1 MEHRYLFLD
10 LQHVTRIERLYRR
23 IHQPQ
28 RHPNNPI
35 LRGEN
40 PWESVA
46 SLYGTVLYDP
56 QDSRFK
62 MWYLTGP
69 YVDGMVKIRQR
80 NALGNVT
87 LLAYATSTDGVQW
100 EKPIL
105 NQVDFEGST
114 ENNLVDI
121 GRTNCEGAAIIYDT
135 HETDPDRRYKG
146 FYWEHGGIDTFTS
159 A

>member
-10 LQHVTRIERLYRR
+10 LHHVTRIERLYRR
-23 IHQPQ
+23 MPQPQ
-28 RHPNNPI
+28 RHPENPV
-35 LRGEN
+35 LRGEH
-40 PWESVA
+40 PWERVA

-87 LLAYATSTDGVQW
+87 LLGYATSTDGVHW
-100 EKPIL
+100 EKPVL

-114 ENNLVDI
+114 ANNLVDV
-121 GRTNCEGAAIIYDT
+121 GRTNCEGMAVLYD
-135 HETDPDRRYKG
+135 
-146 FYWEHGGIDTFTS
+146 
-159 A
+159 